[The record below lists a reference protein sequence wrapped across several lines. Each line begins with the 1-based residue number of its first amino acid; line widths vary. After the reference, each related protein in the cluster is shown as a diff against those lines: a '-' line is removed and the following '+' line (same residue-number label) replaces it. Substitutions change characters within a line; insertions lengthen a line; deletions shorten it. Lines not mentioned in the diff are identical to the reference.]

1 MINSTHRLEIEKA
14 SQTIS
19 LIPTAGHSA
28 TMLMLHGLGDTASG
42 WSDAAAHFAGS
53 LPQVKFILP
62 TAPTQ
67 PVSLNGGMPM
77 PSWYDIQGLN
87 ERAQETCDGIE
98 ESRATI
104 ERLIEQEVSAGIE
117 HQRIV
122 LGGFSQGAAL
132 SMYTG
137 LQLDRT
143 LGGVVAMSGYLPK
156 PDAWKA
162 GLTEAGKQ
170 TPVLQCHGD
179 EDPMVRLE
187 WAEAAYQAMQDQ
199 GVRDV
204 QFKLYEG
211 MPHSATMEELQ
222 DVLSWLCDALSEDR
236 AVAAA
241 GSTADKLRHAA
252 TQAGIETSG
261 ELGAQASKLAPK

>member
-1 MINSTHRLEIEKA
+1 MVNSTHRLEVDKT
-14 SQTIS
+14 SRTLS

-42 WSDAAAHFAGS
+42 WADAAAHFSGS
-53 LPQVKFILP
+53 LPQVKFVLP

-67 PVSLNGGMPM
+67 PVSLNGGAAM
-77 PSWYDIQGLN
+77 PSWYDIKGLD

-98 ESRATI
+98 ESRATM
-104 ERLIEQEVSAGIE
+104 ERLIEQEVSAGIA
-117 HQRIV
+117 HHRIV

-137 LQLDRT
+137 LQLDQT
-143 LGGVVAMSGYLPK
+143 LGGVVAMSGYMPK

-162 GLTEAGKQ
+162 GLTDAGRA

-179 EDPMVRLE
+179 QDPMVRLE
-187 WAEAAYQAMQDQ
+187 WAEAAYQAMQDE
-199 GVRDV
+199 GVKDV

-211 MPHSATMEELQ
+211 MAHSATMDELQ
-222 DVLSWLCDALSEDR
+222 DVLDWLCDALSESKH
-236 AVAAA
+236 AAA
-241 GSTADKLRHAA
+241 TSSTAEDLRQAA
-252 TQAGIETSG
+252 KQAGIDTGG
-261 ELGAQASKLAPK
+261 ELGAEASKLAPK